1 MKFKDLQA
9 VFEANLVIE
18 DKLVV
23 RAVVASVIANQLD
36 GSPVWLMVVAP
47 SSGGKTEILMS
58 LTTII
63 KDTVSMTQVVSDISP
78 NSFISGM
85 KSYEGDHSLLLKMP
99 KEGGMLLFKD
109 FTSILSKRKED
120 RAIIMSQLREIYDGS
135 YTRVMGNGSK
145 TWEGRVG
152 VIGGCTPAIYSAMQ
166 EFSVMGERLM
176 LYQMLQPDRKEA
188 LRFVINKE
196 KTGENGDAAQKAA
209 MKEYIEAIFA
219 AIEGKEMSHFALA
232 KETEEE
238 LIDVADFC
246 TIARSGVEWNDRA
259 NHGAGAIAR
268 LPSKEMP
275 FRAVKQLMRI
285 AKALVVMNL
294 HEGKK
299 DVLGEQDR
307 QILYKIAFDSIPDM
321 RRKAMQ
327 VIAGYTGGATAA
339 AIAMDM
345 ALPTD
350 STRRWL
356 EELNAL
362 GIIERSSSTTTKA
375 NMEVWKMKP
384 EYATVV
390 CKFENIVPVEGE
402 KVVEG
407 DEAGAEQ
414 SDAFGF
420 QEGIDF

>member
-1 MKFKDLQA
+1 MKFSELHD
-9 VFEANLVIE
+9 VFEKNLVIE
-18 DKLVV
+18 DRLAI
-23 RAVVASVIANQLD
+23 RAACASVIANQLD
-36 GSPVWLMVVAP
+36 GSPVWLMIVAP

-58 LTTII
+58 FTEIMKETL
-63 KDTVSMTQVVSDISP
+63 KMTQVVSDISP

-109 FTSILSKRKED
+109 FTSILTKRKED
-120 RAIIMSQLREIYDGS
+120 RAMIMSQLREIYDGS

-176 LYQMLQPDRKEA
+176 LYQMLQPDRKKA

-209 MKEYIEAIFA
+209 MKEYIESIFA
-219 AIEGKEMSHFALA
+219 EIEGKEMSKFILA
-232 KETEEE
+232 EDTEDE

-294 HEGKK
+294 HDGAKGT
-299 DVLGEQDR
+299 LTAIDR

-327 VIAGYTGGATAA
+327 VIAAYQGGATAA
-339 AIAMDM
+339 SIAMEM

-350 STRRWL
+350 SARRFL

-362 GIIERSSSTTTKA
+362 GIIERNQSETTKA
-375 NMEVWKMKP
+375 NVEVWKMKL
-384 EYATVV
+384 EYALVV
-390 CKFENIVPVEGE
+390 RKFEHIVPVEGE
-402 KVVEG
+402 NVTESDKASAETDQAF
-407 DEAGAEQ
+407 DEI
-414 SDAFGF
+414 F
-420 QEGIDF
+420 